1 MAINSLSIRPLTD
14 VSELRDFHCGIQ
26 AMDDFIHSGLEESM
40 KNHYCNTYSVHYGT
54 ELVAM
59 FALSFDSLELDSDS
73 IEEMSEGLTVNK
85 PEMSKGYVETFLS
98 KHHYPALEIAYLA
111 VEEKYRRQGMGKSIV
126 NAIAD
131 MAQKQNMAGCM
142 FLTVEAYI
150 EKEYS
155 AVPFYY
161 SCRFEPC
168 EFKKPNKETLRM
180 FRAIFPRVEKA

>member
-1 MAINSLSIRPLTD
+1 MAVNSLTIRPLD
-14 VSELRDFHCGIQ
+14 DISLLENFHCGIK
-26 AMDDFIHSGLEESM
+26 AMDKFIHSGLADSIR
-40 KNHYCNTYSVHYGT
+40 NHYCTTYSVHLGS

-73 IEEMSEGLTVNK
+73 LEEMAEGLTSNK
-85 PEMSKGYVETFLS
+85 PDLSRSYVDTFLS

-111 VEEKYRRQGMGKSIV
+111 VEERYRTQGIGRSIV

-131 MAQKQNMAGCM
+131 MAQRQKTAGCM

-150 EKEYS
+150 EQDYS
-155 AVPFYY
+155 AVPFY
-161 SCRFEPC
+161 SKCHFEPC

-180 FRAIFPRVEKA
+180 FRVLYAKP

>member
-1 MAINSLSIRPLTD
+1 MGMNNLTIRQIENAISLA
-14 VSELRDFHCGIQ
+14 DFHCGIK
-26 AMDDFIHSGLEESM
+26 AMDDFIHSGLEDSIR
-40 KNHYCNTYSVHYGT
+40 NHYCNTYSVHLGS

-73 IEEMSEGLTVNK
+73 LEEMAEGINTANK
-85 PEMSKGYVETFLS
+85 PDLSKNYVDTFLS

-111 VEEKYRRQGMGKSIV
+111 VEEKHRSKGIGTAIV

-131 MAQKQNMAGCM
+131 MAQRQKTAGCM

-150 EKEYS
+150 EGGYS

-161 SCRFEPC
+161 KCQFEPC

-180 FRAIFPRVEKA
+180 FRALYPKSE

>member
-1 MAINSLSIRPLTD
+1 MAIKSLSIRPLKD
-14 VSELRDFHCGIQ
+14 VSSLKDFHCGIQ
-26 AMDDFIHSGLEESM
+26 AMDGFIHSGLEDSM
-40 KNHYCNTYSVHYGT
+40 KNHYCNAYSVHFG
-54 ELVAM
+54 EEVVAM

-73 IEEMSEGLTVNK
+73 LEEMNEGFSCNK
-85 PEMSKGYVETFLS
+85 PEMSKGYIDTFLS

-126 NAIAD
+126 NAIAE
-131 MAQKQNMAGCM
+131 MAQNQNMAGCM

-150 EKEYS
+150 EKDYS

-180 FRAIFPRVEKA
+180 FRAIYPKVVE

>member
-1 MAINSLSIRPLTD
+1 MSSLTIRPLD
-14 VSELRDFHCGIQ
+14 DISLLEGFHCGIK
-26 AMDDFIHSGLEESM
+26 AMDSFIHSGLADSIR
-40 KNHYCNTYSVHYGT
+40 NHYCNTYAVFLGP

-73 IEEMSEGLTVNK
+73 LEEMADGINTANK
-85 PEMSKGYVETFLS
+85 PDLSKNYVDTFLS

-111 VEEKYRRQGMGKSIV
+111 VEEKHRKKGIGKAIV

-131 MAQKQNMAGCM
+131 MAQRQNTAGCM

-150 EKEYS
+150 EEGYS
-155 AVPFYY
+155 AVPFY
-161 SCRFEPC
+161 SRCQFEPC

-180 FRAIFPRVEKA
+180 FRALYPKSE

>member
-1 MAINSLSIRPLTD
+1 MNNLTIRQIENASSLS
-14 VSELRDFHCGIQ
+14 DFRCGIQ
-26 AMDDFIHSGLEESM
+26 AMDDFIHSGLNDSIR
-40 KNHYCNTYSVHYGT
+40 NHYCNSYSVYMDS

-73 IEEMSEGLTVNK
+73 LEEMAEGFTANK
-85 PEMSKGYVETFLS
+85 PELSKGYFVTFLS

-111 VEEKYRRQGMGKSIV
+111 VAEKYRAKGIGKAIG

-131 MAQKQNMAGCM
+131 MAQRQKTAGCM

-150 EKEYS
+150 EKGYS

-161 SCRFEPC
+161 KCQFEPC

-180 FRAIFPRVEKA
+180 FRALYPKNE

>member
-1 MAINSLSIRPLTD
+1 MGMNNLTIRQIEDASSLAN
-14 VSELRDFHCGIQ
+14 FHCGIQ
-26 AMDDFIHSGLEESM
+26 AMDEFIHSSLDDSIR
-40 KNHYCNTYSVHYGT
+40 NHYCNSYSVHLDS

-73 IEEMSEGLTVNK
+73 LEEMAEGINTTNK
-85 PEMSKGYVETFLS
+85 PDLSKNYVDTFLS

-111 VEEKYRRQGMGKSIV
+111 VEEKYRKKGIGKAIV

-131 MAQKQNMAGCM
+131 MAQRQKTAGCM

-150 EKEYS
+150 EEGYT

-161 SCRFEPC
+161 KCQFEPC

-180 FRAIFPRVEKA
+180 FRTLFPKSE

>member
-1 MAINSLSIRPLTD
+1 MGVNNLTIRRIEDASSL
-14 VSELRDFHCGIQ
+14 VDFHCGIQ
-26 AMDDFIHSGLEESM
+26 AMDDFIHSSLDDSIR
-40 KNHYCNTYSVHYGT
+40 NHYCNTYSVHLGP

-73 IEEMSEGLTVNK
+73 LEEMAEGVSTANK
-85 PEMSKGYVETFLS
+85 PDLSKSYVETFLS

-111 VEEKYRRQGMGKSIV
+111 VEEKHRAKGIGQAIV

-131 MAQKQNMAGCM
+131 MAQKQKTAGCM

-150 EKEYS
+150 EEGYS

-161 SCRFEPC
+161 KCHFEPC

-180 FRAIFPRVEKA
+180 FRALFPKND